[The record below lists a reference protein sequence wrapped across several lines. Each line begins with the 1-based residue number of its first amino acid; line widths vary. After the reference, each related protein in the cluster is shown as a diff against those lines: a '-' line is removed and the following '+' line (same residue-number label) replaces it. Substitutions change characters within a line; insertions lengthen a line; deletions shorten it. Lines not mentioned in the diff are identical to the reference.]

1 MAKLGLRLTLSA
13 LALGSLFGAHPA
25 NEEQRE
31 HFEMKVRPLLAS
43 ECYACHRQSAMGG
56 LRLDSKKGLLEGGKH
71 GPAIVP
77 GKAEESLLIQAV
89 THSHDRLKMPPQR
102 KLKPEQIDI
111 LKAWIK
117 DGAYWPEDD
126 APQTESAQSS
136 EYVIS
141 PEQRAFWSFQPIK
154 KTEPPQVKDASWPRG
169 PIDRFILARL
179 EQEGLRPVKPAD
191 KRTLIRRATLDLIG
205 LPPTPEE
212 VDAFLADNSPD
223 AFAKVVD
230 RLLASPHYG
239 ERWARYWLDLAR
251 YSDDSLNSTK
261 DEPYPNSFRYRNWV
275 IRAFNEDMPY
285 NLFVK
290 AQIAGDMMASN
301 DPNQYAAGLG
311 FYALSPEMQDER
323 VDATTRGFLGL
334 TVACAQCHDH
344 KYDPIPTKDYYSL
357 QGIFSSTQLDEL
369 PLAPA
374 HVVDAWKAQEE
385 KVKRKETQIQRF
397 YDIQRQQIAE
407 ILASQTAAFMLAA
420 RGLRDGAGLDAE
432 TLSRWK
438 NYLASPDKE
447 HPFLKK
453 WFDLAA
459 RGASEKEFERE
470 AYEFQQLVL
479 DVLEEKREV
488 DEKNKITLGLN
499 PQRNDIANA
508 SLVSL
513 SRDKFNL
520 WRDLFEKSSRD
531 SAGFFQT
538 PDGIYYY
545 HKGTIER
552 FLQGEW
558 KTYLEAQQAEL
569 EQLKKALPEKYP
581 FLQIIRDKEKP
592 ADVKVQIRGDRNNLG
607 EVAPRRFL
615 AILSPPERK
624 RYTKGSGRL
633 ELAEDIVDPR
643 NPLTAR
649 VMVNRIWQYHF
660 GRPIVGTPSNF
671 GQLGERPTHPELLDY
686 LAARFIENNW
696 SIKAMHREIMLSAVY
711 QLSAAN
717 DETNM
722 AKDPGNLLLWR
733 ANRRRLDVEALRD
746 SMMFVSGTLD
756 LTPGEKAEPLDETN
770 TKRTI
775 YGFVSRRK
783 LDPTLALFD
792 FPNPNSTSEGRL
804 TTNVPL
810 QRLFLMNSPFVERQ
824 AQALAARLEAGS
836 GSTEDRIRNAYRLV
850 FGRQPEPEELRL
862 GQDFLAKAKWLMY
875 ARALLTSNEFLFVD

>member
-13 LALGSLFGAHPA
+13 LALGSLFRAHPA

-31 HFEMKVRPLLAS
+31 RFEMNVRPLLAS
-43 ECYACHRQSAMGG
+43 ECYACHRQSAMGN
-56 LRLDSKKGLLEGGKH
+56 LRLDSRKGLLEGGKH
-71 GPAIVP
+71 GPAVVP
-77 GKAEESLLIQAV
+77 GKPEESLLIQAV

-111 LKAWIK
+111 LTAWIK

-126 APQTESAQSS
+126 TPQTESAKGS

-154 KTEPPQVKDASWPRG
+154 KTEPPQVKDTSWPRG

-239 ERWARYWLDLAR
+239 ERWARYWLDVAR

-357 QGIFSSTQLDEL
+357 QGIFSSSRLDEL

-385 KVKRKETQIQRF
+385 KVKRKEDLIQRF
-397 YDIQRQQIAE
+397 YDTQRQQIGE

-420 RGLRDGAGLDAE
+420 RGIRDDAGLDAE

-438 NYLASPDKE
+438 KYLESPEKE

-459 RGASEKEFERE
+459 RGASEKEFEQE

-479 DVLEEKREV
+479 DVIEEKREV

-499 PQRNDIANA
+499 PQRNDVANA

-520 WRDLFEKSSRD
+520 WRDLFERSSRD

-545 HKGTIER
+545 HEGTIER

-558 KTYLEAQQAEL
+558 KTYLEAQKAEL
-569 EQLKKALPEKYP
+569 EQLKNALPEKYP
-581 FLQIIRDKEKP
+581 FLQIVRDKEEP

-633 ELAEDIVDPR
+633 ELAEDIIDPK

-660 GRPIVGTPSNF
+660 GRPIVATPSNF

-770 TKRTI
+770 TKRTV

-783 LDPTLALFD
+783 LHPTLALFD

-824 AQALAARLEAGS
+824 AEALAARLEAGS
-836 GSTEDRIRNAYRLV
+836 GSAEDRIRDAYRQL

-862 GQDFLAKAKWLMY
+862 GQDFLTKAKWPMY